1 MGTSRTV
8 VHYASGDNRDYEFE
22 WSKAVLEYLEKGY
35 PAEEKNCELEV
46 GSTTYKVLKR
56 DTVTAFYDADGNTL
70 FDVTNDRL
78 KEEYEAMESLD
89 ETEPKSEIGRAIA
102 VIEKQAFDKA
112 VYMGKTSLA
121 DIVTGNIPDP
131 TPEEVQKA
139 MEEQAGTEEA
149 EGDEPSDDSCNQDIE
164 ETHDTEAQEVSE
176 KGGEEEKAD
185 PEPTAKGI
193 DGAVTKL
200 QGELKKAKEGY
211 AEPIL
216 SHMIDRCKESETL
229 ADAVCQTHKT
239 WEKCFKY
246 IMDQARKLK
255 SGNCAIVKDSVV
267 YEWAEDYYRL
277 DDKALEEKKAKEE
290 KEREKKQ
297 KADHQ
302 KRLDGMKK
310 RAEKKAKAVE
320 IDKAA
325 KEAPKLETKPEA
337 KADKPKKELE
347 KKEAPKKRSNEL
359 EGQMDLFSMMGL

>member
-89 ETEPKSEIGRAIA
+89 ETEPKSETGRAIA
-102 VIEKQAFDKA
+102 GIEKQAFDEA

-121 DIVTGNIPDP
+121 DIATGNVPDP

-139 MEEQAGTEEA
+139 MEEQAGEEET
-149 EGDEPSDDSCNQDIE
+149 EGDEPRDDSCNQDIE
-164 ETHDTEAQEVSE
+164 KTHDTETQEVSK
-176 KGGEEEKAD
+176 KGGKEEKTD

-193 DGAVTKL
+193 DGAVAKL

-255 SGNCAIVKDSVV
+255 SGNCAMVKDSVV

-277 DDKALEEKKAKEE
+277 DDKALEEKKTKEA

-297 KADHQ
+297 KADQQ

-310 RAEKKAKAVE
+310 RAEKKAKA
-320 IDKAA
+320 
-325 KEAPKLETKPEA
+325 ETKLEA
-337 KADKPKKELE
+337 KANKPKKEPE

>member
-8 VHYASGDNRDYEFE
+8 VHYASGDNRDYESE

-35 PAEEKNCELEV
+35 PAEEENCELEA

-102 VIEKQAFDKA
+102 GIEKQAFDEA

-121 DIVTGNIPDP
+121 DIVTGNVPDP

-139 MEEQAGTEEA
+139 MEEQA
-149 EGDEPSDDSCNQDIE
+149 
-164 ETHDTEAQEVSE
+164 
-176 KGGEEEKAD
+176 
-185 PEPTAKGI
+185 AKGI
-193 DGAVTKL
+193 DGAVAKL

-255 SGNCAIVKDSVV
+255 SGNCAMVKDSVV

-277 DDKALEEKKAKEE
+277 DDKALEEKKAVEA

-297 KADHQ
+297 KADQQ

-310 RAEKKAKAVE
+310 RAEKKAETAGK
-320 IDKAA
+320 DKAA
-325 KEAPKLETKPEA
+325 KETPKPEA
-337 KADKPKKELE
+337 KADKPKKEPE

>member
-22 WSKAVLEYLEKGY
+22 WSKAVLKYLEKGY

-102 VIEKQAFDKA
+102 VIEKQAFDEA

-121 DIVTGNIPDP
+121 DIVTGNVPDP

-337 KADKPKKELE
+337 KADKPKKEPE

>member
-102 VIEKQAFDKA
+102 GIEKQAFDEA

-121 DIVTGNIPDP
+121 DIVTGNVPDP

-139 MEEQAGTEEA
+139 MEEQAGAEEA
-149 EGDEPSDDSCNQDIE
+149 EGDEPGDDSCGQDIE
-164 ETHDTEAQEVSE
+164 ETHDTETQEASE
-176 KGGEEEKAD
+176 NGGEEEKTD

-193 DGAVTKL
+193 DGAVAKL

-229 ADAVCQTHKT
+229 ADAVCPVPVIKHLTLSTNYRIQRIRHLQIPQKKHRKPQKQWKRRRRQPITGRMQLA
-239 WEKCFKY
+239 
-246 IMDQARKLK
+246 IMIRAVWKRFIQ
-255 SGNCAIVKDSVV
+255 
-267 YEWAEDYYRL
+267 
-277 DDKALEEKKAKEE
+277 
-290 KEREKKQ
+290 Q
-297 KADHQ
+297 KN
-302 KRLDGMKK
+302 L
-310 RAEKKAKAVE
+310 
-320 IDKAA
+320 
-325 KEAPKLETKPEA
+325 
-337 KADKPKKELE
+337 
-347 KKEAPKKRSNEL
+347 
-359 EGQMDLFSMMGL
+359 

>member
-1 MGTSRTV
+1 MKTGRNV
-8 VHYASGDNRDYEFE
+8 MHYALGDNQDYEHE
-22 WSKAVLEYLEKGY
+22 WSKAVLEYLENGY
-35 PAEEKNCELEV
+35 SLEDSKSEVEV
-46 GSTTYKVLKR
+46 GNTTYKVLKR

-102 VIEKQAFDKA
+102 GIEKQAFDEA
-112 VYMGKTSLA
+112 VYMGKTSFA
-121 DIVTGNIPDP
+121 DIVTGNVPDP
-131 TPEEVQKA
+131 TPEEVQKE
-139 MEEQAGTEEA
+139 MEEQAGAEEA
-149 EGDEPSDDSCNQDIE
+149 EGDEPGDDSCGQDIE
-164 ETHDTEAQEVSE
+164 ETHDTETQEASE
-176 KGGEEEKAD
+176 NGGEEEKTD
-185 PEPTAKGI
+185 PEPTAKEI
-193 DGAVTKL
+193 DGAVVKL

-255 SGNCAIVKDSVV
+255 SGNCAMVKDSVV

-277 DDKALEEKKAKEE
+277 DDKALEEKKTKEA

-297 KADHQ
+297 EADQQ
-302 KRLDGMKK
+302 KRLDSMKK

-320 IDKAA
+320 KDKVA
-325 KEAPKLETKPEA
+325 KEAPKPETKLEA
-337 KADKPKKELE
+337 KADKPKKEPE